1 MGEVASF
8 KSGSAFS
15 NRDQQQQQQ
24 QPFPLP
30 ATAMRFGGTS
40 AAAPAAATPTS
51 MAWDDND
58 EPLPDMA
65 PILRSVSSLVMSM
78 DPEDGMS
85 ATSPCAT
92 TTAGRNRG
100 TNNMVATCN
109 SGSSSSVTERAKTQ
123 SGAALG
129 SNALDMLMAP
139 LPPTLMDSNTCLT
152 REQSFPPPFGRPR
165 FGRDPSFPPPVQV
178 GGGSGGL
185 TAVDMLPSAPSL
197 RNTWSQVG
205 RSIAAS
211 TETPCSSGGGT
222 TTMAGGGVYA
232 AGGGGGGGGPS
243 LSRGEFQGLGFPGTG
258 GGGGGGGGRLGVKQE
273 RQWEND
279 HAGGRDHGGGG
290 TGGRSLS
297 DEDHQADYHPDD
309 IIGGIL
315 PSSRP
320 RRPSFDKLAAMIP
333 GIPHWPVPP
342 SPSSSPPAPTS
353 SPSAGESSGELHA
366 PAASGGGSAKAKQQA
381 QFPLRTKTPRLSPS
395 APAAPAA
402 PSSRGRQPKMT
413 RADKKPKK
421 HHNPTADSPTTAP
434 WTAPTPP
441 SPAANIPPKKTPSS
455 GNGKRALETPLSCG
469 PVRAGGGPVDL
480 AKQERRRVKIQ
491 RYLYK
496 RSRRKFAKSTRDA
509 SPSRSR
515 PKAALLRPRVK
526 GKFVKTTPDFVSVNA
541 GGPPQREDGG
551 GDGLAQWEPTDI
563 LAGNMNN
570 ALSPKPQVA
579 AGGVGVGRR
588 CGGVGVGGGGGGVR
602 SVRNGG
608 SVNIIFD
615 DISKKPF
622 STTPSSSL
630 MRKGGGGSILPPR
643 AAALYPAGAP
653 NAFAWSAR
661 PV

>member
-1 MGEVASF
+1 
-8 KSGSAFS
+8 
-15 NRDQQQQQQ
+15 
-24 QPFPLP
+24 
-30 ATAMRFGGTS
+30 
-40 AAAPAAATPTS
+40 

-65 PILRSVSSLVMSM
+65 PILRSVSSLVMSV

-85 ATSPCAT
+85 ATSPHAT
-92 TTAGRNRG
+92 ATAGRNRG
-100 TNNMVATCN
+100 TNNMVGTCN
-109 SGSSSSVTERAKTQ
+109 SGSSSSSAAERATTQ

-129 SNALDMLMAP
+129 SNALEMLMAP
-139 LPPTLMDSNTCLT
+139 LPPTLMDNTCLT
-152 REQSFPPPFGRPR
+152 REPSFPPPFGRPR

-178 GGGSGGL
+178 GGGGGGGL
-185 TAVDMLPSAPSL
+185 TAVDILPSAPSL

-243 LSRGEFQGLGFPGTG
+243 LSSDNFQGLGFLGT
-258 GGGGGGGGRLGVKQE
+258 GGGGGGGGRLGAKQE

-279 HAGGRDHGGGG
+279 NAGDRDHGGGG
-290 TGGRSLS
+290 TGGRGLS

-342 SPSSSPPAPTS
+342 SPSSSPPAPSS
-353 SPSAGESSGELHA
+353 SPSAGELSGELHA
-366 PAASGGGSAKAKQQA
+366 PSASGGGGGGSAKAKQQA
-381 QFPLRTKTPRLSPS
+381 QFPLRTKTPLLSPP

-402 PSSRGRQPKMT
+402 PSSRGRQPKIT

-421 HHNPTADSPTTAP
+421 KHHHNPTADSPTTAP

-441 SPAANIPPKKTPSS
+441 SPAVAAAASMPPKKTPSS

-469 PVRAGGGPVDL
+469 PARAGGGPVDL

-551 GDGLAQWEPTDI
+551 GDGLAQWEPTDM
-563 LAGNMNN
+563 LPGNMNN

-579 AGGVGVGRR
+579 AGGVGGGRR
-588 CGGVGVGGGGGGVR
+588 CGGVGGGGGSGGVR

-615 DISKKPF
+615 ISKKPF

-630 MRKGGGGSILPPR
+630 MPKGGVGSILPPR
-643 AAALYPAGAP
+643 AVALSPAGAP

>member
-1 MGEVASF
+1 
-8 KSGSAFS
+8 
-15 NRDQQQQQQ
+15 
-24 QPFPLP
+24 
-30 ATAMRFGGTS
+30 
-40 AAAPAAATPTS
+40 

-85 ATSPCAT
+85 ATSPCVTA
-92 TTAGRNRG
+92 TAGRNRG
-100 TNNMVATCN
+100 TNNMVGTCN
-109 SGSSSSVTERAKTQ
+109 SRSSSSAAERAKTQ
-123 SGAALG
+123 NGAALG

-139 LPPTLMDSNTCLT
+139 LPPTLMDSNTCLS
-152 REQSFPPPFGRPR
+152 REQSYPPPFGRPR

-178 GGGSGGL
+178 G
-185 TAVDMLPSAPSL
+185 
-197 RNTWSQVG
+197 

-211 TETPCSSGGGT
+211 TETPCSSGSGT

-243 LSRGEFQGLGFPGTG
+243 LSSGKFQGLGFPGT
-258 GGGGGGGGRLGVKQE
+258 GGGGGGGRLGVKQE

-297 DEDHQADYHPDD
+297 DEDHHTDYHPDD

-342 SPSSSPPAPTS
+342 SPSSSPPAPSS

-366 PAASGGGSAKAKQQA
+366 PAASGGGGGGGSAKAKQQA
-381 QFPLRTKTPRLSPS
+381 QFPLRTTTPRLSPS
-395 APAAPAA
+395 APAPAAA

-421 HHNPTADSPTTAP
+421 HHHNPTADSPTTAP
-434 WTAPTPP
+434 WTAPTLP
-441 SPAANIPPKKTPSS
+441 SPAAAAAVAASIPPKKTPSS

-469 PVRAGGGPVDL
+469 PARSGGGPVDL

-515 PKAALLRPRVK
+515 PKAALLRPRIK

-541 GGPPQREDGG
+541 GGPPQREDGD
-551 GDGLAQWEPTDI
+551 GDGLAQWEPTDM
-563 LAGNMNN
+563 LAGNINN

-579 AGGVGVGRR
+579 AGGVGGGRR
-588 CGGVGVGGGGGGVR
+588 GGVGGGGGVR

-630 MRKGGGGSILPPR
+630 MPKGGGGSILPPR
-643 AAALYPAGAP
+643 AAALSPAGAP
-653 NAFAWSAR
+653 NAFAWSVR